1 MLWLA
6 TIVAAVVVLTNAI
19 ATAEACCRE
28 PMAGSSTISVY
39 TDERLPPNPVL
50 YLFESDFAD
59 APDISAHSSAGDEL
73 ALTIERLPAG
83 NLPNAKAY
91 KVSIATGEFKQISIS
106 QRGSTTHHNVVGDWR
121 RPTRW
126 AALSHVTR
134 EPRTPG
140 LMHVTAEGQALL
152 VEVADSREQI
162 THGHPWTTAL
172 PLPRSWSKRPPY
184 PIVVGLRRLRS
195 HWFPR
200 LRRFPIRR
208 SLAAEN
214 LFSGSRELTLGRE
227 YCGGSVVPEELLA
240 GSFVRV
246 TPLFA
251 DGSRGHASKILP
263 LNQIL
268 NALGESPASTSQAP
282 ALTPPQALVRN
293 AQNDW
298 LLYLLA
304 YGAGF
309 LFGVAAL
316 AWRRVRRS
324 ARS

>member
-6 TIVAAVVVLTNAI
+6 TIVAAVVLTNAI

-152 VEVADSREQI
+152 VEVADSPEQI
-162 THGHPWTTAL
+162 EQGDSYAIVSA
-172 PLPRSWSKRPPY
+172 LPRSWSKRPPY
-184 PIVVGLRRLRS
+184 PIVVGLRKLRNRWLS
-195 HWFPR
+195 R
-200 LRRFPIRR
+200 LRRFPIRP
-208 SLAAEN
+208 SQGIVSI
-214 LFSGSRELTLGRE
+214 FSPRELTLGRE
-227 YCGGSVVPEELLA
+227 YCGGSVVPPEFLA

-268 NALGESPASTSQAP
+268 NALDESPASPSKAP
-282 ALTPPQALVRN
+282 ALTPSNSLVRK
-293 AQNDW
+293 AQSDW
-298 LLYLLA
+298 FLYLLA